1 MLRLFSFLLIL
12 IGGAALAFGGH
23 QYLQSQ
29 ETSTQSVPPPPGSI
43 GFDAAID
50 EQMPSAGATRD
61 QNDIRTITVTPDPD
75 DIGNVKPNVDNMF
88 GIASSS
94 TDDFL
99 SSLRTVPI
107 AHETPKSA
115 RFGRPFYVTLSLDA
129 TGDDDALESLPGTGN
144 IVEGEAQIS
153 DTVQALVS
161 GEAFD
166 VEAVTPTM
174 QRISPLTENVWRWKV
189 TPMAVGNQE
198 LVIELFALMDQEAL
212 PLRTFR
218 GSVDVEVSRIGQ
230 AVALAQ
236 SISPITVVAGG
247 IGSLLAGLFGF
258 VGFFRRK

>member
-12 IGGAALAFGGH
+12 IGGAALAYGGH
-23 QYLQSQ
+23 QYLQSSQ
-29 ETSTQSVPPPPGSI
+29 TSTQSAPPPPGSV
-43 GFDAAID
+43 GFDLSTDDSEPPLARSTPVREAVRSITAKPGSD
-50 EQMPSAGATRD
+50 EM
-61 QNDIRTITVTPDPD
+61 V
-75 DIGNVKPNVDNMF
+75 

-99 SSLRTVPI
+99 ASLRTVPI

-129 TGDDDALESLPGTGN
+129 TGDDDALESLPGNGN
-144 IVEGEAQIS
+144 IVEGEAQVS

-166 VEAVTPTM
+166 VEAVTPAT

-198 LVIELFALMDQEAL
+198 LIIELFALMDQEAL

-218 GSVDVEVSRIGQ
+218 DSVEVEVSRIGQ

-258 VGFFRRK
+258 VGFFRRR

>member
-1 MLRLFSFLLIL
+1 MLRIFSFLLIL
-12 IGGAALAFGGH
+12 IGGAALAYGGH
-23 QYLQSQ
+23 QFMQSQ
-29 ETSTQSVPPPPGSI
+29 ETSTQSAPPPPGSV
-43 GFDAAID
+43 GFDLSVDD
-50 EQMPSAGATRD
+50 EEPPLARSTPVREAVRRVTEKPDLDEMVGVASA
-61 QNDIRTITVTPDPD
+61 
-75 DIGNVKPNVDNMF
+75 
-88 GIASSS
+88 S

-99 SSLRTVPI
+99 ASLRTVPI

-166 VEAVTPTM
+166 VEAVTPAT

-218 GSVDVEVSRIGQ
+218 DSVEVEVSRIGQ

-258 VGFFRRK
+258 VGVFRRR

>member
-1 MLRLFSFLLIL
+1 MLRLLSFLLIL
-12 IGGAALAFGGH
+12 IGGAALAYGGH

-29 ETSTQSVPPPPGSI
+29 ETSTQSAPPPPGSV
-43 GFDAAID
+43 GFDMSADD
-50 EQMPSAGATRD
+50 EPPLARSTPVREAVRS
-61 QNDIRTITVTPDPD
+61 ITEKPDTD
-75 DIGNVKPNVDNMF
+75 DMF
-88 GIASSS
+88 GVASSS

-99 SSLRTVPI
+99 ASLRTVPI

-166 VEAVTPTM
+166 VEAVTPAT

-218 GSVDVEVSRIGQ
+218 DSVEVEVSRIGQ

-258 VGFFRRK
+258 VGFFRRR

>member
-12 IGGAALAFGGH
+12 IGGAALAYGGH

-29 ETSTQSVPPPPGSI
+29 ETSTQSAPPPGSI
-43 GFDAAID
+43 GFDASIEEEPPLARSTPVR
-50 EQMPSAGATRD
+50 EAVRS
-61 QNDIRTITVTPDPD
+61 ITEKPDTD
-75 DIGNVKPNVDNMF
+75 TMF
-88 GIASSS
+88 GVASSS

-99 SSLRTVPI
+99 ASLRTVPI

-166 VEAVTPTM
+166 VEAVTPAT

-218 GSVDVEVSRIGQ
+218 DSVEVEVSRIGQ

>member
-12 IGGAALAFGGH
+12 IGGAALAYGGQ

-29 ETSTQSVPPPPGSI
+29 NTSAQSAPPPPGSI
-43 GFDAAID
+43 GFDLSTDDDEPPLAASSPVR
-50 EQMPSAGATRD
+50 EAME
-61 QNDIRTITVTPDPD
+61 TVTRKSGLD
-75 DIGNVKPNVDNMF
+75 DMVGV
-88 GIASSS
+88 ASAS

-99 SSLRTVPI
+99 ASLRTVPI
-107 AHETPKSA
+107 AHETPKAA

-129 TGDDDALESLPGTGN
+129 TGDDDALESLPGNGN
-144 IVEGEAQIS
+144 IVEGEAQVS

-166 VEAVTPTM
+166 VEAVTPAT

-189 TPMAVGNQE
+189 TPMAVGDQE
-198 LVIELFALMDQEAL
+198 LVIELFALMGQEAL

-218 GSVDVEVSRIGQ
+218 DSVEVEVSRIGQ

-258 VGFFRRK
+258 VGFFRRR